1 MRRDDGGGGHDHRC
15 GAAPRTA
22 AQRHGAPGGA
32 GRRGGAAG
40 AGGDR
45 EPDHRGDRRAGVG
58 KPTIYRWWADK
69 EAVAV
74 DAFLEHVGPLIA
86 FPDTGSARDDLRKQL
101 GRVVAMFRSPT
112 GVALAELIGAS
123 QHNPALAAAIE
134 ARFIAARRAAARAVF
149 ERGRARGEVRA
160 DLNVEVAI
168 DALYGAL
175 YYRLL
180 VSHAPLDQEYVDAL
194 LAQFWPALAA
204 PP

>member
-1 MRRDDGGGGHDHRC
+1 MEEEAMTTD
-15 GAAPRTA
+15 AAPR
-22 AQRHGAPGGA
+22 R
-32 GRRGGAAG
+32 GRRRSATARRAVLDAAAALLAQGGIESLTIEGIAA
-40 AGGDR
+40 
-45 EPDHRGDRRAGVG
+45 RAGVG